1 MLDTLPTELVV
12 YIIEIVAHECRFSD
26 RQSVVNLAMC
36 NHTIYDI
43 VAPILYH
50 TLLVGQNNVDLLSAF
65 VSNAETR
72 PNAERMLSHV
82 RSFHNRCPNQTP
94 FNPRL
99 LINVEHVTAWSSS
112 LLRSWTPPKLRS
124 VHLLDTN
131 FLSTLRGLTPD
142 VLRTITHVCGQLP
155 ASSPNSS
162 WDTFFMDPAGWTRSL
177 LERLPAVT
185 HLGMMHELPS
195 TRDYARSTP
204 RFDCAAVGTVV
215 RTALQ
220 TCPNLQCIAIRTCGI
235 FSATRRMD
243 LEMVLCDVHD
253 SRVKVW
259 FDMRPMENWD
269 DYRAMGFL
277 DVKEGRNIWTE
288 ARPL

>member
-1 MLDTLPTELVV
+1 MLPTELVV
-12 YIIEIVAHECRFSD
+12 YIIKIAAHEYRFSN

-65 VSNAETR
+65 ASSAETR
-72 PNAERMLSHV
+72 ALAQRMLSHV
-82 RSFHNRCPNQTP
+82 RSIHNRSPKQDP

-99 LINVEHVTAWSSS
+99 LVNVEHVTASSSS
-112 LLRSWTPPKLRS
+112 LLSSWTPPKLRS
-124 VHLLDTN
+124 VHLLNAN
-131 FLSTLRGLTPD
+131 FSSTLSRLRPD
-142 VLRTITHVCGQLP
+142 VLRTITHVCGHLP
-155 ASSPNSS
+155 VVAHSIN
-162 WDTFFMDPAGWTRSL
+162 WIEFFADPAGWARSL

-185 HLGMMHELPS
+185 HLGLAHDLPS
-195 TRDYARSTP
+195 KDYYKNSVAL
-204 RFDCAAVGTVV
+204 FDCTAVGTAV
-215 RTALQ
+215 RAALQ
-220 TCPNLQCIAIRTCGI
+220 AYPRLQCIAIRTCGI

-243 LEMVLCDVHD
+243 LEMVLRDVHD
-253 SRVKVW
+253 ARFKVW
-259 FDMRPMENWD
+259 FDMRPVEDWND
-269 DYRAMGFL
+269 HNALSFL